1 MRALGTDVSIAG
13 DGAERVAA
21 EVARLEA
28 ILTRFRPSP
37 LTELN
42 RVGRLAD
49 PPPELVEALRW
60 ALEVAIATDG
70 LVSPLVGPLM
80 AWHGYGRSW
89 PDVASP
95 RPGEPPAIASAAQVE
110 VRDDLIVLPPDAT
123 LDLGGTA
130 KSWIAERAAARFEGP
145 FAIDAGGDVWL
156 DRPEPSEIDV
166 DPVAGAAPWH
176 LRLPPGRWGVATS
189 SVLGRAWPGA
199 HHLVDPRTRRPSTG
213 RWVQATVAARS
224 LRLAEVATK
233 LVLLDEPLDPRWFE
247 AAWATAADGR
257 VFTYSSG
264 GWIHE
269 PTNDVP
275 LDGDRSDRGAPHDTL
290 GATAA

>member
-1 MRALGTDVSIAG
+1 MRALGTDVSVTG
-13 DGAERVAA
+13 SGAERVAA

-42 RVGRLAD
+42 AAGRFPD
-49 PPPELVEALRW
+49 PPTELVEALRW
-60 ALEVAIATDG
+60 ALEVAGATDG
-70 LVSPLVGPLM
+70 LVTPLVGPLL

-89 PDVASP
+89 PDVVAP
-95 RPGEPPAIASAAQVE
+95 RAGLPPALASADE
-110 VRDDLIVLPPDAT
+110 VGVRADLVVLPPGAA

-130 KSWIAERAAARFEGP
+130 KSWIVERASERFRGP
-145 FAIDAGGDVWL
+145 FVIDAGGDVWL
-156 DRPEPSEIDV
+156 DRPEPSEVDV
-166 DPVAGAAPWH
+166 DPVAGGAPWH

-199 HHLVDPRTRRPSTG
+199 HHLVDPRTRRPATG
-213 RWVQATVAARS
+213 RWVQATVVARS

-233 LVLLDEPLDPRWFE
+233 LVLLDHRLDVRRFE
-247 AAWATAADGR
+247 AAWASTADGR
-257 VFTYSSG
+257 VFAHTPG

-269 PTNDVP
+269 PTTD
-275 LDGDRSDRGAPHDTL
+275 APHDHD
-290 GATAA
+290 GGSSPRGHRAAAA